1 VPQKV
6 AWKFLSA
13 RQTSVL
19 GRDSLELLDKRM
31 GWRVAEHI
39 DGTSSSTLAAE
50 FSIVYSLKILEES
63 TR

>member
-1 VPQKV
+1 LRICVV

-39 DGTSSSTLAAE
+39 DGTVVENFNAPAYRE
-50 FSIVYSLKILEES
+50 I
-63 TR
+63 